1 MKVLFAVGSD
11 QLSRNIADRY
21 YEKYGEVLEYKNVF
35 FYKALLEEVK
45 KNKTYDRIVINE
57 MFEEIKS
64 NDIERIDSFVFNN
77 IDKITDEIQDAEIIL
92 VCADWR
98 NAGDSF
104 VSKLFSIGI
113 YNMLLG
119 NDRSLNPLCEIIKK
133 PRNKRD
139 AKQYLNIDTALITDS
154 SITKENEV
162 EENQVKSI
170 LSFYEGI
177 KNQPEKYLETFDRV
191 AEQYNRTQLKIIV
204 EYLPK
209 VVKDE
214 IFKADRYKYL
224 QPQVDVPQIG
234 NNVNNAV
241 SGTNVNNNAN
251 VKVKTE
257 VTKLKKHG
265 FFSSLKKAKT
275 EPASKG
281 GTLDMAEMQSSGRV
295 DLSSNAEEHNKAA
308 LEAEAKRR
316 EFEEKTR
323 KAEEELN
330 RQAEELARQQAELEA
345 RARVEAEKR
354 RQEELAAKAKA
365 EVEARQ
371 KADAEAKAR
380 AEAAAKQ
387 QAELEA
393 KARAEAAERERI
405 EKARAERQKQIE
417 LEARARAEAAA
428 KEQAKLAEKA
438 KQEAL
443 EREQAMQAE
452 KAKASEN
459 AKEQAELAARAR
471 AEAMARQQTEMAAK
485 AKAEATARANAG
497 FVSSM
502 TGGAEIPKAPGTL
515 IEVKPNPKAPD
526 RQIQKTEIPT
536 PTVNVSQ
543 SAKLEKNDI
552 VIDNKVDLN
561 KANINVN
568 PEPPKVTKNITTQPE
583 IKITTNS
590 GVAPTKVNTETVR
603 EPEKNPVKPTNTTV
617 TQPQVPVSSVTNNV
631 ANNVAML
638 EQEKKMKEEQEKLA
652 AEQRKIKELQAK
664 LEEEK
669 RKLREEQEKF
679 VSAQNQLRNEI
690 NNSVPQYSNNALP
703 VQTSP
708 TANFKKMVVFVGANK
723 VGTTFVTNA
732 VAHSVASAKIKTSII
747 DMTRDRSLYYI
758 YADESK
764 AMKNRAAEC
773 MQRLSEGEDYY
784 IETMNSHLKLYTSLA
799 GSLSDQRRGYKHRVV
814 IDTVKKNC
822 NLTIVD
828 ADFTTPIDY
837 FDQADEIYLIQ
848 DLDVLK
854 IQDVTLFLRELN
866 ARGLDKKKIKL
877 IINRYVKTSIT
888 PKIIIGALDFYHDP
902 AGTYVDSGLMPN
914 KVDYSIIPYNLNN
927 YAKYVESLHKMSGN
941 FNYKSYSA
949 DFNQA
954 IDEIVA
960 KVYPKNHGGKRRF
973 FG

>member
-77 IDKITDEIQDAEIIL
+77 IDKITDEIQDAEIIMI
-92 VCADWR
+92 CADWR

-224 QPQVDVPQIG
+224 QPQVNVPQIG
-234 NNVNNAV
+234 SNTTVNG
-241 SGTNVNNNAN
+241 SSTAN
-251 VKVKTE
+251 VTQNSKPE
-257 VTKLKKHG
+257 VTKVKKHG
-265 FFSSLKKAKT
+265 FFSSLKKVKT
-275 EPASKG
+275 EPASKN
-281 GTLDMAEMQSSGRV
+281 GTLDMSQMQASGRI
-295 DLSSNAEEHNKAA
+295 DLSSNSEEQQQAE
-308 LEAEAKRR
+308 LEAEARR
-316 EFEEKTR
+316 KEFEERTK

-330 RQAEELARQQAELEA
+330 RQAEELAKQQAELEA

-371 KADAEAKAR
+371 QAELEAKAR
-380 AEAAAKQ
+380 AEAAARQ

-393 KARAEAAERERI
+393 KARAEAEERERI

-417 LEARARAEAAA
+417 LEAKARAEAAA

-443 EREQAMQAE
+443 AREQAMQAE

-471 AEAMARQQTEMAAK
+471 AEAMARQQAELAAK

-497 FVSSM
+497 FTSSM
-502 TGGAEIPKAPGTL
+502 TGGAEIPKGPGTL
-515 IEVKPNPKAPD
+515 VEVKPNPKAPD
-526 RQIQKTEIPT
+526 RQIPKMEIPT

-543 SAKLEKNDI
+543 SAKIEKTEID
-552 VIDNKVDLN
+552 IDNKVGIN
-561 KANINVN
+561 KPNINVN
-568 PEPPKVTKNITTQPE
+568 PEPLKVEKNVNVQPE

-590 GVAPTKVNTETVR
+590 GVAPTKVNVE
-603 EPEKNPVKPTNTTV
+603 EVKKVENTTIPNV
-617 TQPQVPVSSVTNNV
+617 TSNVISNPTANITNNAV
-631 ANNVAML
+631 ML
-638 EQEKKMKEEQEKLA
+638 EQERKMKEEQEKLA

-690 NNSVPQYSNNALP
+690 NNTTPQYSNNTLP
-703 VQTSP
+703 IQTSP
-708 TANFKKMVVFVGANK
+708 VANFRKMVVFVGANK

-732 VAHSVASAKIKTSII
+732 VAHNIASSKIKTSII

-799 GSLSDQRRGYKHRVV
+799 GSLSDQRRGYKHKVV

-837 FDQADEIYLIQ
+837 FDQADEIYLVQ
-848 DLDVLK
+848 DLDILK

-866 ARGLDKKKIKL
+866 ARGLDKKKIRL
-877 IINRYVKTSIT
+877 IINRFVKTSIT